1 MMKLKRGTFFRPP
14 TAEDIAFLAANMR
27 EADRRELKRWTGL
40 DAEWGLKNSIAQSEV
55 CFSGVF
61 GDGKLACIF
70 GATRINLLESDA
82 VIWALSTTEV
92 DRHKVEFAAAT
103 AAGLDLI
110 FKAMPDTIE
119 FGNWVDLD
127 YTGAVRWIERN
138 GGDFSIT
145 VPRRKGRCGGVFG
158 NFYMINP
165 YYKREDD

>member
-27 EADRRELKRWTGL
+27 ENDRRELKRWTGL

-70 GATRINLLESDA
+70 GATRINLMESDA
-82 VIWALSTTEV
+82 VLWALSSTEV

-103 AAGLDLI
+103 ESGLDLV
-110 FKAMPDTIE
+110 FRAMPDTLE

-127 YTGAVRWIERN
+127 YTGAVCWIEHN
-138 GGDFSIT
+138 GGDFSLT
-145 VPRRKGRCGGVFG
+145 TPRRPGRCGGVFG
-158 NFYMINP
+158 YFYMVTP
-165 YYKREDD
+165 YFKREDD